1 MPTQTLEGI
10 NVVPVV
16 KAGKMM
22 NLDMP
27 KTPAQRWRE
36 MSVDDKVFGVG
47 QALRVIWEL
56 TKPVLLWTIFILAV
70 GVWAVFQIVFK
81 ALLPK

>member
-1 MPTQTLEGI
+1 MVLDARG
-10 NVVPVV
+10 
-16 KAGKMM
+16 MM
-22 NLDMP
+22 KICTP

-36 MSVDDKVFGVG
+36 LSVDDKAFRVG

-56 TKPVLLWTIFILAV
+56 TKPVLLWTMFVLAV

-81 ALLPK
+81 SLLPK